1 LTLIEMLVT
10 IAVIG
15 VGVVGIAYGF
25 TAVVRSSGDTQE
37 QATLDGAAHY
47 LADYMQSDADVAYL
61 ACATSYTAPS
71 TTSPSAES
79 AAYLDDGVSWPST
92 FPVAVSSPNPTPG
105 YASLDPCSAS
115 TDDYGVQEITITVTD
130 HGISVTQ
137 VVWKDDLS

>member
-1 LTLIEMLVT
+1 MTLIEMLVT

-47 LADYMQSDADVAYL
+47 LADYVQSDADVAYHL
-61 ACATSYTAPS
+61 CATSYAAPS
-71 TTSPSAES
+71 TTTPSPQS
-79 AAYLDDGVSWPST
+79 AAYLNRGVMWAST
-92 FPVAVSSPNPTPG
+92 FPADVSSPAPTPG
-105 YASLDPCSAS
+105 YAGLATCSAS
-115 TDDYGVQEITITVTD
+115 TDDFGVQEITITVTD
-130 HGISVTQ
+130 HGLSVTQ

>member
-1 LTLIEMLVT
+1 MTLIEMLVT
-10 IAVIG
+10 IAVIAI
-15 VGVVGIAYGF
+15 GVVGIAYGF

-71 TTSPSAES
+71 TTDPSAAS
-79 AAYLDDGVSWPST
+79 AAYLNDGVSWLPS
-92 FPVAVSSPNPTPG
+92 FPVALAVSTPDPTPG
-105 YASLDPCSAS
+105 YASLGTTCSN
-115 TDDYGVQEITITVTD
+115 DFGVQEITITVTD
-130 HGISVTQ
+130 HGLSVTR

>member
-1 LTLIEMLVT
+1 MTLIEMLVT

-15 VGVVGIAYGF
+15 IGVVGIAYGF
-25 TAVVRSSGDTQE
+25 TAVVRSSGETQD

-61 ACATSYTAPS
+61 ACATSYAAPS
-71 TTSPSAES
+71 TTDPSAAS
-79 AAYLDDGVSWPST
+79 AAYLNDGVSWPSS

-105 YASLDPCSAS
+105 YASLETCSAS

>member
-1 LTLIEMLVT
+1 MTLIEMLVT
-10 IAVIG
+10 IAIIG
-15 VGVVGIAYGF
+15 IGVVGIAYGF

-47 LADYMQSDADVAYL
+47 LAGYMQSDADVAYQ
-61 ACATSYTAPS
+61 ACATSYPAPS
-71 TTSPSAES
+71 MTDPSAAA
-79 AAYLDDGVSWPST
+79 AAYLNDGVSWPSS
-92 FPVAVSSPNPTPG
+92 FAAAVSSLSPTPG
-105 YASLDPCSAS
+105 YASLDPCSTS